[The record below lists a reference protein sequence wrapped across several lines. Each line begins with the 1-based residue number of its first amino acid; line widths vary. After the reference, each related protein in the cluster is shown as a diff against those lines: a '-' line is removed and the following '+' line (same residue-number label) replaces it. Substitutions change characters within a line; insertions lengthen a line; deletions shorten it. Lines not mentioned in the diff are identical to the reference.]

1 MGFMIR
7 QIMED
12 AKLTDAIGLEA
23 IETAVPRS
31 IVQAVVTEIG
41 VAEQRK
47 RKLPAHVVILL
58 VIAMNLYTQE
68 SLTHVL
74 VKMLK
79 GLRLIWPDP
88 EFVPASKGAIT
99 QARYRL
105 GARPLVELFRRVCQ
119 PLATEATPGAFLFGL
134 RLMAIDGTREDIPD
148 TPANASV
155 FGRPNGPRGAG
166 AFPQVQCIYL
176 AECGTHVIVDAGFW
190 SCYTSE
196 RVGAQRMLRSVTE
209 DMLVMWDRGLHSF
222 DMAMNTRQR
231 GAHFLSRAPAHLVLT
246 PVKYLSDGSYLSY
259 IRPSEPARRKRD
271 ERLLVRVITYT
282 IDDPDRPGH
291 GEQHRLLTSL
301 LNHESYPALDFACA
315 YHERWEIEI
324 TIDEID
330 THQRLATQP
339 LRSQKPVGVIQELY
353 GLLIAH
359 YVVRAIMHD
368 AALSEG
374 LDPDRLSFI
383 NALHAIRDSVSEFQL
398 VAPSQHP
405 ALYQRLLRDIAR
417 HRLPAR
423 ANRSNPRVVK
433 RKMSN
438 FRRKRPEHYHWPQ
451 PSKAFRDAVVLPN

>member
-7 QIMED
+7 QITED

-31 IVQAVVTEIG
+31 VVQAVVTETG

-47 RKLPAHVVILL
+47 RKLPAHIVILL

-74 VKMLK
+74 VKMLR

-148 TPANASV
+148 TPANASA

-176 AECGTHVIVDAGFW
+176 AECGTHAIVDAGFW
-190 SCYTSE
+190 PCSTSE

-209 DMLVMWDRGLHSF
+209 AMLVMWDRGLHSF

-246 PVKYLSDGSYLSY
+246 PVKYLSDGSYLTY
-259 IRPSEPARRKRD
+259 IRPSESARRKGG

-291 GEQHRLLTSL
+291 AGFHR
-301 LNHESYPALDFACA
+301 A
-315 YHERWEIEI
+315 
-324 TIDEID
+324 
-330 THQRLATQP
+330 
-339 LRSQKPVGVIQELY
+339 G
-353 GLLIAH
+353 
-359 YVVRAIMHD
+359 
-368 AALSEG
+368 
-374 LDPDRLSFI
+374 
-383 NALHAIRDSVSEFQL
+383 
-398 VAPSQHP
+398 
-405 ALYQRLLRDIAR
+405 
-417 HRLPAR
+417 
-423 ANRSNPRVVK
+423 
-433 RKMSN
+433 
-438 FRRKRPEHYHWPQ
+438 
-451 PSKAFRDAVVLPN
+451 